1 MEDLG
6 KEGSDAEN
14 ILKTKEGEKNL
25 PHGKFRKL
33 LELNILKN
41 VSILPSSP

>member
-6 KEGSDAEN
+6 KEGSDVEN

-25 PHGKFRKL
+25 PLMVNF
-33 LELNILKN
+33 ENYLNLT
-41 VSILPSSP
+41 S